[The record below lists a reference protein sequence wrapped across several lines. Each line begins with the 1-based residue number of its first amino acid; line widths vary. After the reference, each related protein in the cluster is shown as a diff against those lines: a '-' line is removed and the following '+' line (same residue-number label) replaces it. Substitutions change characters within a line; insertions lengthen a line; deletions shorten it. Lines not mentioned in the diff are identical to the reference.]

1 MLKEENYDE
10 RADLIVKAFQY
21 WQKCWA
27 DELNA
32 RPTEEKSTIKGFLST
47 SQIKLYPSALINDL
61 WFLNNLIFRKV
72 NRCRLEANG

>member
-32 RPTEEKSTIKGFLST
+32 RPTDEKSTIKGLLST
-47 SQIKLYPSALINDL
+47 RRTVKSN
-61 WFLNNLIFRKV
+61 F
-72 NRCRLEANG
+72 G

>member
-32 RPTEEKSTIKGFLST
+32 RPTDEKSTIKGLLST
-47 SQIKLYPSALINDL
+47 
-61 WFLNNLIFRKV
+61 RRTV
-72 NRCRLEANG
+72 NHQTSFFI